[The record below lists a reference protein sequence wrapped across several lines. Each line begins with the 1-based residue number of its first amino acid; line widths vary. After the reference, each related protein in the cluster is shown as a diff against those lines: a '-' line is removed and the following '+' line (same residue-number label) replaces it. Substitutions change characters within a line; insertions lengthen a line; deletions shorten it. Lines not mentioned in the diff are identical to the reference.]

1 MEKDK
6 MNETK
11 DENRDEN
18 GVSMAGQCKQ
28 DSPGKK
34 KFFKRK
40 FSDTWL
46 AFYLISVA
54 VILLGQILGQLLYGV
69 VTGVLAVFLPS
80 IWESDVWYTFGMY
93 ICFIGIWVVA
103 FFYMG
108 LTKKNRPILKT
119 LWTNAKGNTIGKL
132 LLGIVIGFGL
142 NGVCVLAAWLHRDIT
157 LSFAA
162 FEPLALIAIF
172 AAVFV
177 QSSAEELVC
186 RGFMYQRFLKSYG
199 KPSIAIVGNALFFGV
214 LHLSNEGVTFLSLVN
229 IFLFGILF
237 SFIVYYMDSI
247 WCAFAVHTAWNFMQN
262 ILFGLPNSGIVV
274 PYSMF
279 KLEAGTAAN
288 SFAYHVG
295 FGIEGTLLANAVLL
309 AAGIAMYFWGKRVKK
324 NDSSQS
330 VCTAATERKNFNT
343 VE

>member
-1 MEKDK
+1 

-199 KPSIAIVGNALFFGV
+199 KPSIAIVG
-214 LHLSNEGVTFLSLVN
+214 
-229 IFLFGILF
+229 
-237 SFIVYYMDSI
+237 
-247 WCAFAVHTAWNFMQN
+247 
-262 ILFGLPNSGIVV
+262 
-274 PYSMF
+274 
-279 KLEAGTAAN
+279 
-288 SFAYHVG
+288 
-295 FGIEGTLLANAVLL
+295 
-309 AAGIAMYFWGKRVKK
+309 
-324 NDSSQS
+324 
-330 VCTAATERKNFNT
+330 
-343 VE
+343 

>member
-1 MEKDK
+1 
-6 MNETK
+6 
-11 DENRDEN
+11 
-18 GVSMAGQCKQ
+18 MAGFLLNIR
-28 DSPGKK
+28 G
-34 KFFKRK
+34 
-40 FSDTWL
+40 SDTAGANSGTVTIRCGDRGFSRVSPIHMGVGCMVYLWNVYM
-46 AFYLISVA
+46 FYWY
-54 VILLGQILGQLLYGV
+54 LGGGIFLYG
-69 VTGVLAVFLPS
+69 THQKEPPHIENTLDERKGKYH
-80 IWESDVWYTFGMY
+80 WE
-93 ICFIGIWVVA
+93 A
-103 FFYMG
+103 
-108 LTKKNRPILKT
+108 
-119 LWTNAKGNTIGKL
+119 
-132 LLGIVIGFGL
+132 
-142 NGVCVLAAWLHRDIT
+142 AAWYRDRFWAEWGLCSGGI
-157 LSFAA
+157 
-162 FEPLALIAIF
+162 

>member
-1 MEKDK
+1 M
-6 MNETK
+6 
-11 DENRDEN
+11 
-18 GVSMAGQCKQ
+18 
-28 DSPGKK
+28 
-34 KFFKRK
+34 
-40 FSDTWL
+40 
-46 AFYLISVA
+46 
-54 VILLGQILGQLLYGV
+54 
-69 VTGVLAVFLPS
+69 
-80 IWESDVWYTFGMY
+80 
-93 ICFIGIWVVA
+93 
-103 FFYMG
+103 
-108 LTKKNRPILKT
+108 
-119 LWTNAKGNTIGKL
+119 
-132 LLGIVIGFGL
+132 IGFGL